1 MYGSFIDDWKT
12 PDEYISRKAVM
23 EMLEN
28 AQIIS
33 DGENCGYCT
42 EDISIS
48 SIPAAEVAP
57 VVHAKWKSVYGTH
70 RPRVACTN
78 CKYDVK
84 SQLKY
89 YKRCPNCCAK
99 MDVGK

>member
-48 SIPAAEVAP
+48 SIPAADVAP
-57 VVHAKWKSVYGTH
+57 VV
-70 RPRVACTN
+70 
-78 CKYDVK
+78 
-84 SQLKY
+84 
-89 YKRCPNCCAK
+89 RCCECVHK
-99 MDVGK
+99 GKEGENIVFCENFERDMMPDDFCSAGERR